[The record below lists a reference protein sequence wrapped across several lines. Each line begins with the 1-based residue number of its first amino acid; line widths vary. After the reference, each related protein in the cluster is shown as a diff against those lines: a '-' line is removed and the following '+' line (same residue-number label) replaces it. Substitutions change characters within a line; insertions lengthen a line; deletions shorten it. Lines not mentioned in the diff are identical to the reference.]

1 MLWWLIVGWTVAVL
15 GWHSSKGNLGAAAPP
30 ESWRAESS
38 WMELG
43 EVEGLFKY
51 LPQHLFLYSVS
62 IQDPKLMKQCHLH
75 SEKVFLPQ
83 LILEPSSQ
91 TFPGLCLWVI
101 LDPVTL
107 IVNINH
113 YSV

>member
-1 MLWWLIVGWTVAVL
+1 VGVSPL
-15 GWHSSKGNLGAAAPP
+15 GSFSLQ
-30 ESWRAESS
+30 SI
-38 WMELG
+38 
-43 EVEGLFKY
+43 
-51 LPQHLFLYSVS
+51 YSLKTTPIQRLLLLRS
-62 IQDPKLMKQCHLH
+62 AKPAFFIQDPKLMKQCHLH

>member
-1 MLWWLIVGWTVAVL
+1 MLWWLIVEWTVAVL

-51 LPQHLFLYSVS
+51 LPQHSPTPRNSIFSKRIFSWELYSCQTTTKRWAFAVV
-62 IQDPKLMKQCHLH
+62 
-75 SEKVFLPQ
+75 VF
-83 LILEPSSQ
+83 
-91 TFPGLCLWVI
+91 
-101 LDPVTL
+101 
-107 IVNINH
+107 
-113 YSV
+113 